1 MEWRG
6 TATLR
11 PGRLHYAGT
20 IAPAAEHAHHAVQ
33 VLAANAGEL
42 VLGDA
47 HGARLACR
55 SAVIPA
61 NVAHAIVRGAEDG
74 VLVLLAPESAAARRL
89 GGAGDDVASWARAA
103 TAPPGGDA
111 PPAPRHPAL
120 RHAVR
125 ILPEL
130 LRDGPVRLGTVARAV
145 NLSEG
150 RLAHLFT
157 AELGLPFRPYVR
169 WLRLQRVI
177 ELVAAGASLTDAAHG
192 AGFAD
197 GAHLSRAARK
207 MFGVA
212 PSDFTRGVRWTV
224 ET

>member
-6 TATLR
+6 AATLR
-11 PGRLHYAGT
+11 PGRLRYAGA

-33 VLAANAGEL
+33 ILVANAGEL

-47 HGARLACR
+47 DGTRLACR

-61 NVAHAIVRGAEDG
+61 NVAHSIVRGVEDG

-89 GGAGDDVASWARAA
+89 GRAGGDVASWTRAA
-103 TAPPGGDA
+103 AAPPGGDA

-120 RHAVR
+120 REAVR
-125 ILPEL
+125 ILPGL
-130 LRDGPVRLGTVARAV
+130 LRDGPVRLGAVARAV
-145 NLSEG
+145 HLSEG

-157 AELGLPFRPYVR
+157 EEVGLPFRPYVR

-177 ELVAAGASLTDAAHG
+177 ELVADGASLTDAAHE

-207 MFGVA
+207 IFGIA